1 MCDGYFLIFYF
12 TTFATFFNFRY
23 RENFDSFPETSNKTR
38 KLKEEIRKEL
48 EDSIIGGDRN
58 NNKEPEEKAD
68 KDKKGAAA
76 VIREFEEIIKSK
88 KGNIPW
94 LAHQQ
99 GIVFEILKENA
110 KFIEMVKQFG
120 VSKSTIILKINIA
133 NLINKR
139 PKIKNS
145 SLSLKFMKIY
155 FKMIRKIREEN
166 ASEFE

>member
-1 MCDGYFLIFYF
+1 MKIPLSVVIDII
-12 TTFATFFNFRY
+12 TK
-23 RENFDSFPETSNKTR
+23 SQR
-38 KLKEEIRKEL
+38 KKPIK
-48 EDSIIGGDRN
+48 I
-58 NNKEPEEKAD
+58 
-68 KDKKGAAA
+68 KKGAAA

-88 KGNIPW
+88 KGNITW